1 MPGLVVE
8 GGAFRGAYTDGA
20 LDALLAHGI
29 EFPYIVG
36 VSAGISNAY
45 SYASKQFGR
54 NWKILEQYRGDK
66 RYYGAGNYLKCRSL
80 FGLDFIYDEIP
91 NKLIPF
97 DFEALR
103 GYGGKLL
110 AGVTNARTG
119 KVEYLEPDLGDKRF
133 QVLRATCALP
143 LFFPVIKIGK
153 EAYYDG
159 GMADP
164 IPIRRAIDDGNRKN
178 LIILTR
184 EKGYIKTAGHSTKLS
199 AFAIGCK
206 YPALK
211 KVVLCRHIGYN
222 KTVELCEQLEQQGRA
237 VLLRPAAEVN
247 VGRFEGD
254 IEKLRGLYRAGYDDA
269 QEKIDQIRGLF

>member
-20 LDALLAHGI
+20 LDALIAHNI
-29 EFPYIVG
+29 EFPYIIG

-66 RYYGAGNYLKCRSL
+66 RYLGARNFLTCKSL

-91 NKLIPF
+91 NKHIPF
-97 DFEALR
+97 DYEALR
-103 GYGGKLL
+103 AYPGKLL

-119 KVEYLEPDLGDKRF
+119 KAEYFEPDFSDRTF
-133 QVLRATCALP
+133 QILRATCALP
-143 LFFPVIKIGK
+143 LFFPVIRVQGK
-153 EAYYDG
+153 EYYDG

-184 EKGYIKTAGHSTKLS
+184 EPGYRKTAGRSTKLS
-199 AFAIGCK
+199 AAAIGRR

-211 KVVLCRHIGYN
+211 EVVLHRHIGYN
-222 KTVELCEQLEQQGRA
+222 KTVALCEKLEQQGQA
-237 VLLRPAAEVN
+237 VILRPCANIN

-254 IEKLRGLYRAGYDDA
+254 IAKLRRLYEAGYADA
-269 QEKIDQIRGLF
+269 EAKLEQIRGLF